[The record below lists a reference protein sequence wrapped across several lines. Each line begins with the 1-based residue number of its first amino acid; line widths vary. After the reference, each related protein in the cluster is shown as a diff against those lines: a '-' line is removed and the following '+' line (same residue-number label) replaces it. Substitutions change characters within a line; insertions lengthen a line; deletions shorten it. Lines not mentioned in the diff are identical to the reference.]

1 MKYCNCEKMKDVLS
15 EETGLTILP
24 ESNIFMENDYVEI
37 EFRYCPF
44 CGKKINTKAIR
55 DQLKIG
61 GNKE

>member
-37 EFRYCPF
+37 EFRYCQF